1 MFIAKRSVLC
11 VRNFTIQLKVLMTS
25 DARAVRPYQ

>member
-1 MFIAKRSVLC
+1 MFFTKRSVLC
-11 VRNFTIQLKVLMTS
+11 VRNFTIQFKVLMTS

>member
-11 VRNFTIQLKVLMTS
+11 VRNFTIPFKVLMTA